1 MKNTVVFM
9 LNSEIMGVVFF
20 SWPESFIHFFFV
32 SMSFSSETNRKLA
45 TRLKTQVMMDK
56 VLFPHVSFLTSA
68 EGKHFITGIFDIR
81 TRRSCSV
88 KSFPALWSHAMGSG
102 SQERGDSRG
111 EWLWIC
117 KIHIINKL
125 SIIHTCS
132 SISHLCRHLF
142 SCSTDKSP
150 PEALCCFWPV
160 GSSSCELRQSHQQ
173 LLNCFLQWTWAK
185 ALWDKIR
192 RILAILMSFS
202 VQPCCWEEI
211 FTYKKKFWTRIQW
224 G

>member
-1 MKNTVVFM
+1 MYCSSCLLRENTS
-9 LNSEIMGVVFF
+9 LQE
-20 SWPESFIHFFFV
+20 
-32 SMSFSSETNRKLA
+32 
-45 TRLKTQVMMDK
+45 
-56 VLFPHVSFLTSA
+56 FLTLGLA
-68 EGKHFITGIFDIR
+68 D
-81 TRRSCSV
+81 
-88 KSFPALWSHAMGSG
+88 PALWSHFLLCEVMPWEMGARREG
-102 SQERGDSRG
+102 RAEEQ
-111 EWLWIC
+111 WLWIC

-192 RILAILMSFS
+192 RILAILMSFFCPVLLLGSNLHIQKEILDKNS
-202 VQPCCWEEI
+202 V
-211 FTYKKKFWTRIQW
+211 RII
-224 G
+224 GGFSA